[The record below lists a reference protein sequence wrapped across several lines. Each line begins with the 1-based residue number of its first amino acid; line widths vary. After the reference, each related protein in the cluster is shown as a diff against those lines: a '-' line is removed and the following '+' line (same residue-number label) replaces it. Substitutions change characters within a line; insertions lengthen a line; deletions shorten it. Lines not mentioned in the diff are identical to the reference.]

1 MGGGCRRGGKIWRR
15 RALLFDLDGTLIEMR
30 DTHWRALN
38 KALDR
43 VCSHPGISYQD
54 HLARFDGLP
63 TKVKL
68 DMLGI
73 PQELR
78 EQVQWVK
85 QRETLREIHKHC
97 QPDWR
102 LNAALNRLRKDGFF
116 IGVVSNARRETCM
129 AMFWKA
135 KLGLYVKLL
144 LSGDEGKP
152 KPHPDL
158 YLKAKTL
165 LKCPSMAIEDNHH
178 GIAAAVAAGIPY
190 MKVSGPQDISYESVM
205 RNWNQLEAMAVV

>member
-1 MGGGCRRGGKIWRR
+1 MTWRMTLPR
-15 RALLFDLDGTLIEMR
+15 RALLFDLDGTLC
-30 DTHWRALN
+30 DLKDVHYRALN
-38 KALDR
+38 KALES
-43 VCSHPGISYQD
+43 VSHPGISYQD
-54 HLARFDGLP
+54 HLDRFDGLP

-73 PQELR
+73 PMELR
-78 EQVQWVK
+78 GRVQEVK
-85 QRETLREIHKHC
+85 QQATIREIHKLC
-97 QPDWR
+97 RPDWR
-102 LNAALNRLRKDGFF
+102 LNASLNRLRKDGFF
-116 IGVVSNARRETCM
+116 IAVVSNARRETCM

-165 LKCPSMAIEDNHH
+165 LKCPAMAIEDNAY
-178 GIAAAVAAGIPY
+178 GIQAAVAAGLPVL
-190 MKVSGPQDISYESVM
+190 KVSGPQDITYESVM
-205 RNWNQLEAMAVV
+205 THWNTLEVMAVI